1 MVSNARLDFP
11 LPLGPVTTLS
21 FPSGRS
27 RSIPLR
33 LFWRAPR
40 ISTHPR
46 SARALTL
53 SFFPFLEPTG
63 DNRFTRC
70 GLQIFREKYGRSP
83 LPRAEL
89 PPLARAS
96 SRAQAMDLAQA
107 GGGGKVDCANVVQLR
122 RPSPSAQFG
131 ITK

>member
-1 MVSNARLDFP
+1 MVSKASDDFP

-46 SARALTL
+46 SAKALTL
-53 SFFPFLEPTG
+53 FFFPFLEPTG
-63 DNRFTRC
+63 DSRFTPC
-70 GLQIFREKYGRSP
+70 GLQILWNRTRS
-83 LPRAEL
+83 
-89 PPLARAS
+89 RAS
-96 SRAQAMDLAQA
+96 TRAQARDLTQ
-107 GGGGKVDCANVVQLR
+107 GRGVPHSLR
-122 RPSPSAQFG
+122 GSG
-131 ITK
+131 